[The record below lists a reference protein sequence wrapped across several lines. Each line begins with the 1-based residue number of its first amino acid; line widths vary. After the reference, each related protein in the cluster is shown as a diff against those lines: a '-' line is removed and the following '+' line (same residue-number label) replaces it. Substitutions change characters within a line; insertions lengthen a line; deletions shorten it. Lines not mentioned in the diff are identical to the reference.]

1 MNNESII
8 TIPNIITFCRILL
21 LPFFILALVHNK
33 IGIAILLFAV
43 IAISDALD
51 GFSARIMKQK
61 TNFGAFF
68 DTTADCVVI
77 LSILITFL
85 IIKKYISLNLIIF
98 LIIPTV
104 ISYVAKN
111 IYAKKKNETSPII
124 IGKITVALAYITV
137 IVLLMDLA
145 YKNIFLTVILLLAYT
160 TMITYIAKIVKLYI
174 K

>member
-1 MNNESII
+1 MNNENII
-8 TIPNIITFCRILL
+8 TIPNIITLSRILL
-21 LPFFILALVHNK
+21 LPFFIFALVHNETK
-33 IGIAILLFAV
+33 IAILLFAV

-51 GFSARIMKQK
+51 GLFARITKQK
-61 TNFGAFF
+61 TNFRAFF

-85 IIKKYISLNLIIF
+85 VIKKYISLNLIIF

-111 IYAKKKNETSPII
+111 IYSKKKNETSPII

-145 YKNIFLTVILLLAYT
+145 YKNIFIAVIVLLAYT